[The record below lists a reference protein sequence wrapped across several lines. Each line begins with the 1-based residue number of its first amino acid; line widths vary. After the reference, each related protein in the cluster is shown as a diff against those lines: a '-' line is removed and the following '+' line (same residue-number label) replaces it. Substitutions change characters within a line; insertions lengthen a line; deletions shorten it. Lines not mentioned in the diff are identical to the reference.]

1 MTTDAANNSRIQSQ
15 LFGTH
20 VYLQADYD
28 NPTVPIER
36 QIRQTQDT
44 TANTSASA
52 SKVLPNGNLW
62 LCNDNTTT
70 GNVIYALTAQDLANL
85 GNRRITLSF
94 IGTRNAANAV
104 RVTLP
109 ANGRF
114 VAPGS
119 AAFFTSMTFA
129 PNVYGSVDLVFSD
142 VLAGFYYVNVV
153 GETAGFTF
161 A

>member
-1 MTTDAANNSRIQSQ
+1 MTTDAANNSRINSQ
-15 LFGTH
+15 LFGSA
-20 VYLQADYD
+20 VFLQADYD
-28 NPTVPIER
+28 NPSVPIER
-36 QIRQTQDT
+36 QIRQTQDV

-52 SKVLPNGNLW
+52 SRVVPNGNVW
-62 LCNDNTTT
+62 MCTDNTTT
-70 GNVIYALTAQDLANL
+70 GNVICALTSQDLANL

-94 IGTRNAANAV
+94 VGTRNAANAV
-104 RVTLP
+104 RITLP

-119 AAFFTSMTFA
+119 AIFFTSMTFA

-142 VLAGFYYVNVV
+142 LVSGFYYVNVV
-153 GETAGFTF
+153 GETTGFTF